1 MQLLFLNF
9 LLMPLIAIILAVLM
23 NIVKKK
29 NALISNKKLIVFV
42 LIQSI
47 VIALP
52 GFLGITGSSF
62 SPWYY
67 LLVQILYIFLGLLFI
82 QYYNKYFHEQVK
94 SYKILFQILVLVTS
108 MALGGYLFALAFN
121 WLSNINN
128 GYIAATCILTLP
140 LPLIFYWAYVAFI
153 DIPFEIYNVWQ
164 YPVGSSEINFDGM
177 DFTRL
182 MVLELEFGKQLDD
195 VDRIKVKAKAPASMP
210 FGDWVKKF
218 IDDYNYKFVNQP
230 IVYKNRQ
237 EEPYGWIF
245 YVKKSFFHK
254 KRLLDPKLSIA
265 KNKIEEHITIIS
277 KRVIEHAE
285 EGSVNKNK
293 IVNKS
298 QTILDI

>member
-1 MQLLFLNF
+1 MQLLFVNF
-9 LLMPLIAIILAVLM
+9 LLMPLIAIVLAVLM
-23 NIVKKK
+23 NVVKKK
-29 NALISNKKLIVFV
+29 NALVSNKKLIVFI

-52 GFLGITGSSF
+52 GFLGVTGSSF

-67 LLVQILYIFLGLLFI
+67 LVTGLVYIFLGLLFI
-82 QYYNKYFHEQVK
+82 QSYNKYFHEQVK
-94 SYKILFQILVLVTS
+94 EYKTLFQILVLMTS
-108 MALGGYLFALAFN
+108 MVLGGYLFTLIFN
-121 WLSNINN
+121 WLSNIHN

-140 LPLIFYWAYVAFI
+140 LPLIFYWTYVAFI
-153 DIPFEIYNVWQ
+153 DIPFEIYNVWK
-164 YPVGSSEINFDGM
+164 YPIGSSDINFDGL
-177 DFTRL
+177 DFTKL

-195 VDRIKVKAKAPASMP
+195 VDRMEVKAKAPADMP

-230 IVYKNRQ
+230 IVYTNKQ
-237 EEPYGWIF
+237 GEPYGWIF

-277 KRVIEHAE
+277 KRVIEYAE
-285 EGSVNKNK
+285 EKSINKNK
-293 IVNKS
+293 PGSKS
-298 QTILDI
+298 QLILDI